1 MNLNEK
7 ALMRVNPLLKCGN
20 KTEFMQRLQWL
31 SEGMLRNHLEHVID
45 YKPDEAE
52 IQQYE
57 AYRRIHPR

>member
-1 MNLNEK
+1 MNLHEK

-20 KTEFMQRLQWL
+20 VTEFKQRLQWL

-45 YKPDEAE
+45 YRPNEVE

-57 AYRRIHPR
+57 AYRRLHPK

>member
-1 MNLNEK
+1 
-7 ALMRVNPLLKCGN
+7 MRVNPLLKCGN

-45 YKPDEAE
+45 YKPNEVE

-57 AYRRIHPR
+57 AYRRLHPK